1 MKLALKRALT
11 TIILVSSLTGPVSAG
26 PLDDAYAA
34 YQQSDYTSA
43 LRLFRPLAEQGNAR
57 AQTLLGLMY
66 EDGQGV
72 PKDFAQSAK
81 WYRHAAEQDFAMAQN
96 NLGLMYLNGEGV
108 PKDPA
113 LAAKWYRRAADLGL
127 AEAQTSLG

>member
-1 MKLALKRALT
+1 MNYGCTFLAACALALGLAT
-11 TIILVSSLTGPVSAG
+11 PVSAG

-34 YQQSDYTSA
+34 YQQGDYACA

-72 PKDFAQSAK
+72 PKNFAQAAK
-81 WYRHAAEQDFAMAQN
+81 WYQRASEQDFAMAQN

-108 PKDPA
+108 RPRASGEMVLPR
-113 LAAKWYRRAADLGL
+113 RRARFGGSAD
-127 AEAQTSLG
+127 

>member
-1 MKLALKRALT
+1 MKLALKRVLT
-11 TIILVSSLTGPVSAG
+11 TIILVSSLTAPVSAG

-34 YQQSDYTSA
+34 YQQGDYASA

-72 PKDFAQSAK
+72 PKDFAQAAK
-81 WYRHAAEQDFAMAQN
+81 WYQRASEQDFAMAQN